1 MKKADEEFKQKQNET
16 QAANNDN
23 NQQWNEMREQIMDGP
38 AQQWAHFCWNRI
50 IHII

>member
-23 NQQWNEMREQIMDGP
+23 QWNEMREQMMVQP
-38 AQQWAHFCWNRI
+38 SSERI
-50 IHII
+50 FVEKE

>member
-23 NQQWNEMREQIMDGP
+23 NQQWNEMREQMMVQP
-38 AQQWAHFCWNRI
+38 SSERI
-50 IHII
+50 IVETE